1 MDRRELPSMAVFVA
15 VAEGLS
21 FALAARRLGVNAS
34 SVSRSVASLER
45 RLGVRLFRRTSRSVV
60 LTYEGQM
67 LFERCRDAFDRI
79 DEALEQ
85 LSGLRESVRGLLRVT
100 MPLGV
105 GRKYLLP
112 ALPGLLRRHPELRV
126 ETITTDRLIDVV
138 QENVDVAVRVG
149 DLTPSS
155 LRATRICE
163 SVFTCIGSPAYFEQ
177 RGTPQTP
184 DELNG
189 HTCIAF
195 RLPNGLP
202 RRWLFRSDDT
212 NGRVGYDPP
221 ATLII
226 DDGPALVAAVVDGF
240 GLGYV
245 PDYLAR
251 DELESGRV
259 VRVLKAYSTPAGAIH
274 CVYTQRL
281 ENALRARVFVD
292 FVRDCMGG
300 ASVQP

>member
-1 MDRRELPSMAVFVA
+1 M
-15 VAEGLS
+15 
-21 FALAARRLGVNAS
+21 
-34 SVSRSVASLER
+34 
-45 RLGVRLFRRTSRSVV
+45 
-60 LTYEGQM
+60 
-67 LFERCRDAFDRI
+67 
-79 DEALEQ
+79 
-85 LSGLRESVRGLLRVT
+85 
-100 MPLGV
+100 
-105 GRKYLLP
+105 
-112 ALPGLLRRHPELRV
+112 
-126 ETITTDRLIDVV
+126 
-138 QENVDVAVRVG
+138 DVAVRGG

-259 VRVLKAYSTPAGAIH
+259 VRVLKAYSRPAGAIH